1 MHVCS
6 ILELDPATMPGGY
19 SFERFRNRLVE
30 QVESMP
36 EFRVKL
42 ADSAFNLDHPV
53 WVEDADFTIDRHV
66 RHVGVPWP
74 GGRAEVAEICGQMA
88 GTRLPRDRPLWEMA
102 VIESVGPLILMIKV
116 HHAAA
121 DGVTAAMLLA
131 KLCSSEPDAPPPD
144 RVDGPEAADAVRI
157 AVDGLMRFASRT
169 AQLVTVLPETLA
181 AVATSLRRAREG
193 AAMAAPFAAPQTLF
207 NAAVTDRRSFAY
219 SALSLTD
226 VKKVKDYFHVTV
238 NDVLM
243 ALCAGALRR
252 YLDVRDSLPD
262 RSLIAMVPV
271 SVHDRCDRPGR
282 NQVTGMFCRL
292 ETHIPDPVE
301 RLDAIANSSGK
312 AKEHSAALGAT
323 LLHDWAQF
331 AGRSVVSTVMKLV
344 SVPPLARTPVH
355 NLIISNV
362 AGPQS
367 DLYCLGAKVIA
378 MYPFGP
384 LFHGCGLNITV
395 MSLSGGVNVGVTSC
409 PTLID
414 DPWEIADAFQAELE
428 ELLHHAA

>member
-1 MHVCS
+1 
-6 ILELDPATMPGGY
+6 
-19 SFERFRNRLVE
+19 
-30 QVESMP
+30 
-36 EFRVKL
+36 
-42 ADSAFNLDHPV
+42 
-53 WVEDADFTIDRHV
+53 
-66 RHVGVPWP
+66 
-74 GGRAEVAEICGQMA
+74 
-88 GTRLPRDRPLWEMA
+88 
-102 VIESVGPLILMIKV
+102 
-116 HHAAA
+116 
-121 DGVTAAMLLA
+121 
-131 KLCSSEPDAPPPD
+131 
-144 RVDGPEAADAVRI
+144 
-157 AVDGLMRFASRT
+157 
-169 AQLVTVLPETLA
+169 
-181 AVATSLRRAREG
+181 
-193 AAMAAPFAAPQTLF
+193 MAAPFAAPQTLF

-331 AGRSVVSTVMKLV
+331 AGRSVVRTVMKLV